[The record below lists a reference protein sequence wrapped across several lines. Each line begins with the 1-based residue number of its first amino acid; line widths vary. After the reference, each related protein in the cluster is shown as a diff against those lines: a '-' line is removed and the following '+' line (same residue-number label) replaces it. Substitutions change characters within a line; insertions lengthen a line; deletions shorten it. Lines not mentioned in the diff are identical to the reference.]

1 MISYIKGRLVETAE
15 NIIVVECNG
24 IGYQMLVPLSVIDS
38 MPPCGN
44 DVKIYTHMHVREDL
58 LQLFGFLTRDDLE
71 VFKLLISVSGVG
83 PKAALSILGTITAD
97 ELRYA
102 VMADDA
108 KTIAK
113 TPGIGAKTAGKLVIE
128 LKDKLKYRDI
138 NDVMDVSGQNSV
150 NVSSK
155 AADKSIISDAVEA
168 LVALGY
174 SATDAMKA
182 VRSVDAADYTSVEQL
197 LKLSLKHMI

>member
-24 IGYQMLVPLSVIDS
+24 IGYQLLVPLSVIDS
-38 MPPCGN
+38 MPHCGN
-44 DVKIYTHMHVREDL
+44 DVKIYTHMQVREDL

-182 VRSVDAADYTSVEQL
+182 VRSVDASDYTTVEQL

>member
-182 VRSVDAADYTSVEQL
+182 VRSVDAADYTTVEQL
-197 LKLSLKHMI
+197 LKLSLKHLI

>member
-58 LQLFGFLTRDDLE
+58 IQLFGFLTRDDLE

-138 NDVMDVSGQNSV
+138 NDVAGVSGQDV
-150 NVSSK
+150 VKVSSN
-155 AADKSIISDAVEA
+155 ATDKNIISDAVEA
-168 LVALGY
+168 LAALGY

-182 VRSVDAADYTSVEQL
+182 VRSVDTSAYTTVEEL

>member
-155 AADKSIISDAVEA
+155 AEDKSIISDAVEA

-182 VRSVDAADYTSVEQL
+182 VRSVDAADYTTVEQL

>member
-83 PKAALSILGTITAD
+83 SKAALSILGTITAD

-155 AADKSIISDAVEA
+155 AEDKSIISDAVEA

-182 VRSVDAADYTSVEQL
+182 VRSVDAADYTTVEQL

>member
-182 VRSVDAADYTSVEQL
+182 VRSVDAADYTTVEQL

>member
-182 VRSVDAADYTSVEQL
+182 VRSVDASDYTTVEQL

>member
-138 NDVMDVSGQNSV
+138 NDVMDISGQNSV

-182 VRSVDAADYTSVEQL
+182 VRSVDAADYTTVEQL

>member
-44 DVKIYTHMHVREDL
+44 DVKIYTHMHVRADL

-138 NDVMDVSGQNSV
+138 NDVMDISGQNSV

-182 VRSVDAADYTSVEQL
+182 VRSVDAADYTTVEQL
-197 LKLSLKHMI
+197 LKLSLKHLI

>member
-97 ELRYA
+97 ELR
-102 VMADDA
+102 
-108 KTIAK
+108 
-113 TPGIGAKTAGKLVIE
+113 
-128 LKDKLKYRDI
+128 
-138 NDVMDVSGQNSV
+138 
-150 NVSSK
+150 
-155 AADKSIISDAVEA
+155 
-168 LVALGY
+168 
-174 SATDAMKA
+174 
-182 VRSVDAADYTSVEQL
+182 
-197 LKLSLKHMI
+197 

>member
-58 LQLFGFLTRDDLE
+58 VQLFGFLTRDDLE

-182 VRSVDAADYTSVEQL
+182 VRSVDAADYTTVEQL

>member
-138 NDVMDVSGQNSV
+138 NDVAGVSGQDV
-150 NVSSK
+150 VTVSSN
-155 AADKSIISDAVEA
+155 AADKNIISDAVEA

-182 VRSVDAADYTSVEQL
+182 VRSVDAADYTTVEQL